1 MAADFEAAV
10 EDGLRLSKRIYF
22 GKDRAVAPPKPHTAM
37 ERAVGCSYL
46 PISPM
51 LYAVISDPAVV
62 DNPDMPSYQPH
73 VHGRCDPPALIPL
86 QLNGVF
92 LEADCY
98 LHTAFVTL
106 SATWRLHCVMGS
118 RSCDCRIAGSILG
131 VEVEVPRKSYGTEF
145 ISVDSDKASENVGK
159 TEGGGFL
166 KAHIFTLTVPQATV
180 DGGTNISVK
189 MRWSQKLLYHNGQF
203 TLRIPFSFPE
213 YVTPAAK
220 KISKRE
226 KIELNVTAGPETEIL
241 CKTTSHPL
249 KERRRQERKLGFL
262 YDSEVLSWSSNDFI
276 FSYTVSTSHTFGSV
290 LLNPPLVGDVDRR
303 DMFYCYLYPGKKE
316 SGKVFRKEV
325 VFIVDISGS
334 MRGQPL
340 EDTKSALF
348 SGLARLGPKDLFNV
362 IAFNDETCMF
372 SSTLEPATVEN
383 IENAYKWVN
392 SNFVASGATNIL
404 FPLNQAIKILLDN
417 SDSIPII
424 FLITDGAVE
433 DEINICG
440 TVRNQLTNY
449 KNISPRIY
457 TLGIGKF
464 CNHYFLRQL
473 AMTSHGHHDAAS
485 DVESIESRLEGLFA
499 RASSIFLA
507 DIAFQN
513 LDGLDDLEVFPCQ
526 IPDLSSESPF
536 VVSGRYQGTFPK
548 TLKLNGRLGD
558 MSGFTLDLNVEEAK
572 EIPVSKMVAKHQI
585 ELLTAQAWFSKNQE
599 LEKKIA
605 KMSEL
610 NTVVSEYTSLV
621 LLETQR
627 GKANADTKKI
637 ITVLQYKYW
646 LQSSRKGDSHHKE
659 EPKPKVISTMHNIG
673 LGYGSLS
680 ATGEN
685 IPSGYGDPDELEA
698 AEVLAKSGCGCCGR
712 CWRHCCCMCCIQV
725 CSRMNDQCGIVLT
738 QLISAVAC
746 LGCYSC
752 CSACCG
758 GEE

>member
-37 ERAVGCSYL
+37 ERAAGCSYL
-46 PISPM
+46 PNSPM

-86 QLNGVF
+86 QLNGVL

-106 SATWRLHCVMGS
+106 SATWRVHCVMGS
-118 RSCDCRIAGSILG
+118 RSCDCRIAVPMGEQGSILG
-131 VEVEVPRKSYGTEF
+131 VEVEVPRKSFGTEF
-145 ISVDSDKASENVGK
+145 ISADSDKASENVGK

-166 KAHIFTLTVPQATV
+166 KAHIFTLTVPQV

-203 TLRIPFSFPE
+203 TLRIPFSFPD

-226 KIELNVTAGPETEIL
+226 KIELNVNAGPETEIL

-249 KERRRQERKLGFL
+249 KERRRQDGKLSFL

-276 FSYTVSTSHTFGSV
+276 FSYTVSTSHTIGSV

-316 SGKVFRKEV
+316 SGK
-325 VFIVDISGS
+325 
-334 MRGQPL
+334 
-340 EDTKSALF
+340 
-348 SGLARLGPKDLFNV
+348 
-362 IAFNDETCMF
+362 
-372 SSTLEPATVEN
+372 PATVEN
-383 IENAYKWVN
+383 IENANKWVN
-392 SNFVASGATNIL
+392 SNFVASGGTNIL
-404 FPLNQAIKILLDN
+404 LPLNQAIKILLDN
-417 SDSIPII
+417 SNSIPII

-457 TLGIGKF
+457 TLAIGKF

-473 AMTSHGHHDAAS
+473 AMTSHGHHDAAT

-499 RASSIFLA
+499 RALSIFLA
-507 DIAFQN
+507 NIAFQN

-536 VVSGRYQGTFPK
+536 VVSGRYRGTFPN

-572 EIPVSKMVAKHQI
+572 EIPISKMVAKHQI

-610 NTVVSEYTSLV
+610 NSVVSEYTNMV

-627 GKANADTKKI
+627 GKANADTKK
-637 ITVLQYKYW
+637 
-646 LQSSRKGDSHHKE
+646 SSRKGDSHHKE

>member
-37 ERAVGCSYL
+37 ERAAGCSYL
-46 PISPM
+46 PNSPM
-51 LYAVISDPAVV
+51 LYAVITDPAVV

-73 VHGRCDPPALIPL
+73 VHGRCTPPALIPL
-86 QLNGVF
+86 QMNGVL
-92 LEADCY
+92 LEVDCY
-98 LHTAFVTL
+98 LDTAFVTVTG
-106 SATWRLHCVMGS
+106 TWRVHCVMGS
-118 RSCDCRIAGSILG
+118 RSCDCRIAVPMGEQGSILG
-131 VEVEVPRKSYGTEF
+131 VEVEVPRKSYSTEF
-145 ISVDSDKASENVGK
+145 ISVDNEKGPENVGK
-159 TEGGGFL
+159 TEGAGFL
-166 KAHIFTLTVPQATV
+166 KAHIFTLTVPQV

-189 MRWSQKLLYHNGQF
+189 LRWSQKLLYHDGQF

-226 KIELNVTAGPETEIL
+226 KIELNVNAGPETEIL

-249 KERRRQERKLGFL
+249 KERLRQAGKLGFL
-262 YDSEVLSWSSNDFI
+262 YDSEVLSWSSNDFM

-290 LLNPPLVGDVDRR
+290 LLNPPLAGDVDRR
-303 DMFYCYLYPGKKE
+303 DMFYCYLYPGKQE
-316 SGKVFRKEV
+316 SAKVFRKEV
-325 VFIVDISGS
+325 VFVVDMSGS

-340 EDTKSALF
+340 EDTKTALF
-348 SGLARLGPKDLFNV
+348 SGLAKLGPKDLFNV

-372 SSTLEPATVEN
+372 SSILEPATADN
-383 IENAYKWVN
+383 IENVNKWVN
-392 SNFVASGATNIL
+392 SNFVASGGTNIL
-404 FPLNQAIKILLDN
+404 LPLNQAIKILSDN
-417 SDSIPII
+417 PDSIPII
-424 FLITDGAVE
+424 FLITDGAAE
-433 DEINICG
+433 DEKNICG
-440 TVRNQLTNY
+440 YREKQLRNY
-449 KNISPRIY
+449 KNMSPRIC

-464 CNHYFLRQL
+464 CNHYFLRML
-473 AMTSHGHHDAAS
+473 AMTSRGHHDAAS
-485 DVESIESRLEGLFA
+485 DAESIEARLEGLFS

-526 IPDLSSESPF
+526 IPDLSSESPL
-536 VVSGRYQGTFPK
+536 VVSGRYRGTFPE
-548 TLKLNGRLGD
+548 TLKVNGCLGD
-558 MSGFTLDLNVEEAK
+558 MTSFTLDLKVEEAK
-572 EIPVSKMVAKHQI
+572 EIPTAKMAAKHQI
-585 ELLTAQAWFSKNQE
+585 ELLTAQAWFSNSQE

-610 NTVVSEYTSLV
+610 NTVVSEYTNMV
-621 LLETQR
+621 LLEIQR
-627 GKANADTKKI
+627 GKANTDTKK
-637 ITVLQYKYW
+637 
-646 LQSSRKGDSHHKE
+646 SSRKGDAHQKE

-680 ATGEN
+680 ATAEN
-685 IPSGYGDPDELEA
+685 IPSGYGDPDDPDG
-698 AEVLAKSGCGCCGR
+698 AEVFTKSGCGCCGR

-725 CSRMNDQCGIVLT
+725 CSRMNDQCAIVFT
-738 QLISAVAC
+738 QLVSALAC

-758 GEE
+758 GEEG